1 MELVPNISDKPTGL
15 SVSDFLPQQ
24 FGGLKIGMQPSGGG
38 SKLAYDWPQPQY
50 SESEVTSSILKDHT
64 NIMAVITQRK
74 RHLEIIRQLWH
85 QKDAKTAVEQAVQFQ
100 DSAVVVDLL
109 SVIILRPSIWN
120 LDLCLLLLPGMGE
133 LLHSKYESYVNAATG
148 ALKLVLK
155 NFGTVIKN
163 NIDTP
168 GNSVGVD
175 ISKEERLNKCMGCY
189 QELVKIRSTILK
201 RQNIQ
206 VSLIHLYFR
215 KNVLFKKRCII

>member
-1 MELVPNISDKPTGL
+1 M
-15 SVSDFLPQQ
+15 SDFLPQQ

-100 DSAVVVDLL
+100 DSAVVVDLI

-120 LDLCLLLLPGMGE
+120 LDLCLLLLPAMGE

-201 RQNIQ
+201 RQNVQ
-206 VSLIHLYFR
+206 VSSVLLLFR
-215 KNVLFKKRCII
+215 K

>member
-1 MELVPNISDKPTGL
+1 M
-15 SVSDFLPQQ
+15 SDFLPQQ

-206 VSLIHLYFR
+206 VSLIHLYLKKLDHGKKTKLRVSSYFL
-215 KNVLFKKRCII
+215 LFPAPAGGL